1 MEEKINELKVELI
14 NSLIR
19 KCKSD
24 ETIYEAD
31 LALLKFLFGIR
42 WIYDIVRKSQYI
54 IKWNDT

>member
-42 WIYDIVRKSQYI
+42 
-54 IKWNDT
+54 